1 MPASSPRF
9 ARQVRLPEIG
19 ASGQAR
25 IETGKLELGGHLD
38 ALGRDV
44 ARRYAKGAGLAGEVE
59 TATVSPPSALGHF
72 RHAAPRSVAAGALCA
87 LTAIREA
94 LAT

>member
-1 MPASSPRF
+1 MPTPSPRF
-9 ARQVRLPEIG
+9 ARQIRLPEVG
-19 ASGQAR
+19 LSGQAR
-25 IETGKLELGGHLD
+25 IEAGEMQLGAHLD

-44 ARRYAKGAGLAGEVE
+44 ARRYARGAGLVREAE
-59 TATVSPPSALGHF
+59 AAPSPPPALEHF
-72 RHAAPRSVAAGALCA
+72 RHPTSRSVAAGALTA